1 MDAFK
6 RALGNI
12 RNFSPSQAGSNAYAS
27 IGKNTLIAMFAFL
40 LVFCVVVGYAIYVLV
55 HDHAIKVSYV
65 KATNTGVQTGSAPN
79 VISNAVNFDGISGT
93 VMFWAYIN
101 KLPINNPN
109 LQLVS
114 LGTPPPT
121 SAGMTSSQTNNMAFT
136 LSTVGSPS
144 LNISMALAPGTSATT
159 QESLLVP
166 YVPTKRWVHFA
177 VTADLAKGTIVAYG
191 DGVQVVQGPI
201 TLTTSAFPSG
211 SSLVIAGSPDMEAI
225 ISQVGYVPQVMTQAQ
240 IQREYYKGP
249 MYTRYSFLGL
259 SAYGLRSPIYSTD
272 TSINN

>member
-12 RNFSPSQAGSNAYAS
+12 RNFSPSRAGSNAYAS

-40 LVFCVVVGYAIYVLV
+40 LVFCVVVGYAVYVLV
-55 HDHAIKVSYV
+55 NDHAIKVAYV
-65 KATNTGVQTGSAPN
+65 NATKTGVQTGSAPN
-79 VISNAVNFDGISGT
+79 VISNAVTFDGTSGT

-101 KLPINNPN
+101 KLPINNPT

-114 LGTPPPT
+114 LGTPPLT
-121 SAGMTSSQTNNMAFT
+121 SAANTSSQNNMMFT

-144 LNISMALAPGTSATT
+144 MKISMALAPGTSANTS
-159 QESLLVP
+159 ESLLVP

-177 VTADLAKGTIVAYG
+177 VTADLLKGTIVAYG
-191 DGVQVVQGPI
+191 DGVQVIQGSI
-201 TLTTSAFPSG
+201 TPTNFAFPSG

-225 ISQVGYVPQVMTQAQ
+225 ISQVGYVSQVMTQAQ

-249 MYTRYSFLGL
+249 IYSRYSFLGL